1 MDNDKQAQRESLQA
15 ELARAE
21 GNAEK
26 FRLLGD
32 QERYLQWYFLSESL
46 GLQLDALPRHAQ
58 PATP

>member
-1 MDNDKQAQRESLQA
+1 MDNERREQRESLQA
-15 ELARAE
+15 QLARAE

-46 GLQLDALPRHAQ
+46 GLQLDALPRPGQRA
-58 PATP
+58 AR